1 MKVKQSQV
9 IIALLFL
16 LIGGIIGYS
25 IKSLAK
31 PKIVSSEVAC
41 RSLCSFIPNS
51 EFAFI
56 GENGHCYCKQK
67 ATLTDQNTLRAIEV
81 ERIVDWGVV
90 TEVNQIQ
97 YIPLQS
103 QQPQQ
108 QQSQTNQTQQ
118 Q

>member
-1 MKVKQSQV
+1 MKVKQGQI

-25 IKSLAK
+25 IRSLTK
-31 PKIVSSEVAC
+31 PKIISNEVAC
-41 RSLCSFIPNS
+41 KSLCSFIPNS
-51 EFAFI
+51 DFAFI
-56 GENGHCYCKQK
+56 GENGHCYCKQRT
-67 ATLTDQNTLRAIEV
+67 TLTDQNTLRAIEV

-90 TEVNQIQ
+90 TEVSQIQ

-103 QQPQQ
+103 QQQQ
-108 QQSQTNQTQQ
+108 PPTNQTQQ